1 MNHIKNIIKS
11 PTFKKIIYSGAK
23 GGAVGGGIFG
33 TLYGVKKAD
42 YNIKHI
48 RYLRPSYINPYVY
61 LCGNFILYPVIGGAT
76 GMISGAMIGATIPIS
91 LPWIL
96 YYNHKHQ

>member
-11 PTFKKIIYSGAK
+11 PVFKKMIYGGAK
-23 GGAVGGGIFG
+23 GGAVGGAIFG
-33 TLYGVKKAD
+33 SLYGVKKAD

-48 RYLRPSYINPYVY
+48 HYLRPSYINPYVY

-76 GMISGAMIGATIPIS
+76 GMIFGGMIGATTPIS
-91 LPWIL
+91 LPIL
-96 YYNHKHQ
+96 YYNYKNQ